1 MKAYMLCV
9 DCYAVPRAGHII
21 DAIDPTTGLT
31 FHYQKS
37 AAAVL
42 AANPGAIRLP
52 LEDWSQAR
60 AALQRTPIIWDP
72 SSADQYDAMLGC
84 LPPIDWTAAGFL
96 VGEPDDHD
104 AGNGQPRFQA
114 YRCIATGTTP
124 RYYRAS
130 RPLTRAEF
138 TRELAS
144 HAEALIEEVDD
155 D

>member
-1 MKAYMLCV
+1 MKSYMLCV
-9 DCYAVPRAGHII
+9 DCYAVPGEGHII

-52 LEDWSQAR
+52 LEDWSKAR
-60 AALQRTPIIWDP
+60 AVLQRTPIIWDP
-72 SSADQYDAMLGC
+72 TTADQYDAMLGC
-84 LPPIDWTAAGFL
+84 LPPIDWTPAGFL

-104 AGNGQPRFQA
+104 AGNGQPRFRA
-114 YRCIATGTTP
+114 YRYIGTGTTP
-124 RYYRAS
+124 RYYRSS

-138 TRELAS
+138 TRELAGR
-144 HAEALIEEVDD
+144 AESLVEDKSDD
-155 D
+155 